1 MGWKMP
7 QRPTWPQ
14 RGGRDPGL
22 HWLDVVILIAS
33 VAITAGILWRL
44 MD

>member
-14 RGGRDPGL
+14 REGRQPGL
-22 HWLDVVILIAS
+22 HPLDVIILVVS
-33 VAITAGILWRL
+33 VSTTAALVWLL
-44 MD
+44 MR